1 MMRTSLDVAAG
12 KPRPM
17 SPDAAVLE
25 VKVRERLD
33 HADRLVES
41 FLVLARAEAG
51 RITDGQSVSLAA
63 TIRLALQHSA
73 TAIEARGLAVHVE
86 LQDGLVLRSRA
97 LLARLVANLLDNA
110 VKYNRPGGAIT
121 ITTQAAG
128 SMALGLTTRV

>member
-97 LLARLVANLLDNA
+97 LLARLVA
-110 VKYNRPGGAIT
+110 ICS
-121 ITTQAAG
+121 TTP
-128 SMALGLTTRV
+128 